1 MWPAADAQ
9 GRGVLVG
16 VRADRVVFTL
26 AFDDQG
32 RLDRLDGGRL
42 ASKFEWTELPTSGCL
57 PVSVSSTTASPWSPP
72 SRGDGE

>member
-42 ASKFEWTELPTSGCL
+42 ASKFEWTELTKSGCL

>member
-1 MWPAADAQ
+1 
-9 GRGVLVG
+9 
-16 VRADRVVFTL
+16 VVFTL

-42 ASKFEWTELPTSGCL
+42 ASKFEWTELPKSGCL